1 MTQREIWCHIASTK
15 QELDDA
21 LRVRW
26 EVFSQE
32 KGYVKEETF
41 RVSREVDVL
50 DTLES
55 TVHIVAYVSDRP
67 VGTARLLLA
76 NPRIARENELLF
88 GIDLDLKFDL
98 SPLHRSGIL
107 IAETTRVCVLHEYRR
122 AGVFDVIY
130 AALRRES
137 LARGVTHWV
146 ASANTETDDLDD
158 ARIAHRVA
166 GRMGLLSDKWAV
178 VPRHS
183 GPSSQ
188 SPRISLYST
197 EERERAARG
206 DLLGLRFPAT
216 LRLYARKGARFIG
229 GPIFDPKFRMCS
241 MPLVLELISEQV
253 RSELRHAA

>member
-1 MTQREIWCHIASTK
+1 MTQCEISCNVTSTK
-15 QELDDA
+15 RELDDA

-32 KGYVKEETF
+32 KGYVQEETF

-55 TVHIVAYVSDRP
+55 TVHIVAYAADRP

-76 NPRIARENELLF
+76 NPRIARENELPF

-107 IAETTRVCVLHEYRR
+107 IAETTRVCVLREYRR
-122 AGVFDVIY
+122 AGAFDSIY
-130 AALRRES
+130 AALRQES

-146 ASANTETDDLDD
+146 ASANTETDDLGD

-166 GRMGLLSDKWAV
+166 GRMGLISDRWAV
-178 VPRHS
+178 VPKPS
-183 GPSSQ
+183 GPSLHV
-188 SPRISLYST
+188 PRTPLYSAD
-197 EERERAARG
+197 ERERAARE
-206 DLLGLRFPAT
+206 DLRGLRLPAT
-216 LRLYARKGARFIG
+216 LLLYARKGARFMG

-241 MPLVLELISEQV
+241 MPLVLELISEPV
-253 RSELRHAA
+253 RSEMRHAA